1 MRFFSG
7 LFCGL
12 ILFATLKS
20 FGWDYEGHRMVNQV
34 ALASLP
40 ANFPAFIRT
49 PAAQE
54 RVAFLAGEADR
65 WRNTPELRLQHA
77 QEPEHFIDIEELAHC
92 GLTATN
98 LPPFRY
104 DFVSKVA
111 AARLAHP
118 ELFPPGRD
126 DPARKY
132 IWVGLLPW
140 ALTENYAK
148 LKSAFSY
155 LKTFEENGGTADE
168 ILNAQQ
174 NILYIMGVMGH
185 YAGDSSQPLH
195 TTIHHHGWIGDNPKK
210 YSVKTSIHGWVDGG
224 YMRKVGINFA
234 EMKPHVRTARAFSVT
249 SPNAASQDVFPV
261 VMKFILDQYK
271 LVEPLY
277 ALDRDGHLS
286 DMGEAGSKGRAFITQ
301 QLLAG
306 GHFLGDLWVSA
317 WQGAVTDTYLKSQL
331 AKRKLA
337 ESTPSPAK
345 P

>member
-1 MRFFSG
+1 MKKISG

-12 ILFATLKS
+12 ILFAALKS

-40 ANFPAFIRT
+40 TNFPGFIRT

-54 RVAFLAGEADR
+54 RVTFLAGEADR
-65 WRNTPELRLQHA
+65 WRNTSELRLQHA

-92 GLTATN
+92 ALTATN

-104 DFVSKVA
+104 DFVSQVN
-111 AARLAHP
+111 AARLKHP

-155 LKTFEENGGTADE
+155 LKTFEENDGTAEE

-174 NILYIMGVMGH
+174 NIVYIMGVMGH

-195 TTIHHHGWIGDNPKK
+195 TTIHHHGWIGANPKN
-210 YSVKTSIHGWVDGG
+210 YSTKTSIHGWVDGG

-234 EMKPHVRTARAFSVT
+234 EMKPRVRTARAFSVT

-261 VMKFILDQYK
+261 VMKFILDQHK

-286 DMGEAGSKGRAFITQ
+286 DTGETGSKGRAFITQ

-306 GHFLGDLWVSA
+306 GQFLGDLWVSA
-317 WQGAVTDTYLKSQL
+317 WQGATTDTFLKSQL

-337 ESTPSPAK
+337 EPSPVPEK